1 VRQPPN
7 PIKNFHWQRRD
18 WEADMSTV
26 TVIGQHI
33 LATAP
38 AGSSAPD
45 SITIGGGS
53 IWVEYG
59 DGAPSTGGGTS
70 TIVQYSMIGRVENT
84 YTAAGLADGLKY
96 DPATGNVWVLN
107 NNDANATL
115 QFINP
120 TTHQISNPLQYGS
133 GYVYGSNSSRGFD
146 DVVFDGNRV
155 FLSETNPANPGD
167 PVIVQLLNGQA
178 PFGTLQT
185 TGILSFGDTG
195 TNLVTGQTNQPLPIT
210 DPDSLKLLP
219 NGELLLT
226 GEADGAYIFV
236 KDPGT
241 AHQTESFVTLP
252 SGDIPDDAIMPSSH
266 SGTFYISNQGGNDII
281 SVQVT
286 GLNTKDLYA
295 DITAGPDANEL
306 LQIDPSTGVVTP
318 IVTGLNNPH
327 GLAFVPSASNPGM
340 LKLADP
346 SQFSGTVAGLAMG
359 NHLTVGDSD
368 HTAKVGLLA
377 NYMASSFA
385 SPSGGQGGSLIADAP
400 LSHQALL
407 ASPHAT

>member
-1 VRQPPN
+1 
-7 PIKNFHWQRRD
+7 
-18 WEADMSTV
+18 MSTV
-26 TVIGQHI
+26 TVVGQHI
-33 LATAP
+33 LATGA
-38 AGSSAPD
+38 AVGSSAPD

-59 DGAPSTGGGTS
+59 NGADSMGASGSS
-70 TIVQYSMIGRVENT
+70 TIVQYSMTGQVEKT
-84 YTAAGLADGLKY
+84 YTITGLADGLKY
-96 DPATGNVWVLN
+96 DPATGNVWMLLN
-107 NNDANATL
+107 NDGNSTL

-120 TTHQISNPLQYGS
+120 ATQQISGTLTYGS
-133 GYVYGSNSSRGFD
+133 GYVYGANSSRGFD

-195 TNLVTGQTNQPLPIT
+195 TNLVTGQTNQPLPVT

-241 AHQTESFVTLP
+241 ANQSESFVNLP
-252 SGDIPDDAIMPSSH
+252 TGDVPDDAIMPSSH

-286 GLNTKDLYA
+286 GLNTHDLYA
-295 DITAGPDANEL
+295 DITSGPNKNEL
-306 LQIDPSTGVVTP
+306 VQVDPNTGAVTP

-327 GLAFVPSASNPGM
+327 GLAFVPSVPGPEQS
-340 LKLADP
+340 KLWDP
-346 SQFSGTVAGLAMG
+346 SQFGGTVADLATGGSLTDG
-359 NHLTVGDSD
+359 NSSE
-368 HTAKVGLLA
+368 TAKVALLG

-385 SPSGGQGGSLIADAP
+385 TASDGHGATLVSDPVMTQHPP
-400 LSHQALL
+400 LAH
-407 ASPHAT
+407 PHA

>member
-1 VRQPPN
+1 
-7 PIKNFHWQRRD
+7 
-18 WEADMSTV
+18 MSKV
-26 TVIGQHI
+26 TDIGSTPVVEGQHI

-59 DGAPSTGGGTS
+59 NGADSTGASGST
-70 TIVQYSMIGRVENT
+70 TIVQYSMTGQAEHTFTVT
-84 YTAAGLADGLKY
+84 GLADGLKY
-96 DPATGNVWVLN
+96 DPATGNVWVLL
-107 NNDANATL
+107 NNDANSAL

-120 TTHQISNPLQYGS
+120 ATQQVSGPLTYGS
-133 GYVYGSNSSRGFD
+133 GYVYGPNSSRGFD

-195 TNLVTGQTNQPLPIT
+195 TNLVTGQTNQPLPMT
-210 DPDSLKLLP
+210 DPDSLKLMP
-219 NGELLLT
+219 NGDLLLT

-236 KDPGT
+236 KNPGT

-252 SGDIPDDAIMPSSH
+252 AGDIPDDAIMPTSR

-281 SVQVT
+281 SVTVT
-286 GLNTKDLYA
+286 GLNTNDLYA
-295 DITAGPDANEL
+295 DITSKNEL
-306 LQIDPSTGVVTP
+306 VQIDPTTGAVKP
-318 IVTGLNNPH
+318 IVTGLDNPH
-327 GLAFVPSASNPGM
+327 GLAFVPSAADTEAPKLWDPPG
-340 LKLADP
+340 
-346 SQFSGTVAGLAMG
+346 FGGTLAGLASDSYP
-359 NHLTVGDSD
+359 TVGDGN
-368 HTAKVGLLA
+368 HTANIALLS
-377 NYMASSFA
+377 NYMASAFA
-385 SPSGGQGGSLIADAP
+385 TSSDGHGATLAAAD
-400 LSHQALL
+400 QATTPQPVLT
-407 ASPHAT
+407 HAHA

>member
-1 VRQPPN
+1 
-7 PIKNFHWQRRD
+7 
-18 WEADMSTV
+18 MSTV
-26 TVIGQHI
+26 NVIGSTPVVEGQHI

-38 AGSSAPD
+38 TGSSAPD

-59 DGAPSTGGGTS
+59 NGADSTGASGST
-70 TIVQYSMIGRVENT
+70 TIVEYSMTGQVEST
-84 YTAAGLADGLKY
+84 YTVTGLADGLKY
-96 DPATGNVWVLN
+96 DPATGNVWVLL
-107 NNDANATL
+107 NNDGNSTLRFIDPATREVSGTL
-115 QFINP
+115 
-120 TTHQISNPLQYGS
+120 TYGS
-133 GYVYGSNSSRGFD
+133 GYLYGPNSSRGFD

-195 TNLVTGQTNQPLPIT
+195 TNLVTGQTNQPLPMT

-252 SGDIPDDAIMPSSH
+252 AGDTPDDAIMPTSR

-281 SVQVT
+281 SVKVT
-286 GLNTKDLYA
+286 GLNINDLYA
-295 DITAGPDANEL
+295 DITNKNEL
-306 LQIDPSTGVVTP
+306 VQIDPTTGAFKP
-318 IVTGLNNPH
+318 IVTGLDNPH
-327 GLAFVPSASNPGM
+327 GLAFVPSVLDTEAPKLWDASG
-340 LKLADP
+340 
-346 SQFSGTVAGLAMG
+346 FGGTLAGLAK
-359 NHLTVGDSD
+359 NNYPTVGDGN
-368 HTAKVGLLA
+368 HTANIALLS
-377 NYMASSFA
+377 NYMASTFA
-385 SPSGGQGGSLIADAP
+385 TSSDGHGATLAAAD
-400 LSHQALL
+400 QATT
-407 ASPHAT
+407 PQPV